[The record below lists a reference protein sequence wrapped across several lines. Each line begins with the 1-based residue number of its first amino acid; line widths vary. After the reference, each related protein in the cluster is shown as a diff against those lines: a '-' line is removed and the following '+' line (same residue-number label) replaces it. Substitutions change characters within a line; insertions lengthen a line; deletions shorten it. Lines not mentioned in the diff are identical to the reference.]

1 MPQVILLPDAQRD
14 LIRLKSFLKA
24 KDPEAASRVS
34 PTVKTALRRLA
45 RFPESAPLSM
55 HPPVRLLHIP
65 FGQAGYM
72 AGYVYDE
79 AADTVFAVFVKHE
92 KEMPHQDEKHTAEHT
107 S

>member
-1 MPQVILLPDAQRD
+1 MPKVILLPAAQCE
-14 LIRLKSFLKA
+14 LIRLRSFLKE

-55 HPPVRLLHIP
+55 HPPIRQLHVP

-79 AADTVFAVFVKHE
+79 AVNTVFVVSVRHE
-92 KEMPHQDEKHTAEHT
+92 KEMA
-107 S
+107 